1 VETEFEDRGAV
12 GGKRN
17 QILERDRWSH
27 GNLGGATMIAR

>member
-1 VETEFEDRGAV
+1 LKTEV
-12 GGKRN
+12 LLVVSVN